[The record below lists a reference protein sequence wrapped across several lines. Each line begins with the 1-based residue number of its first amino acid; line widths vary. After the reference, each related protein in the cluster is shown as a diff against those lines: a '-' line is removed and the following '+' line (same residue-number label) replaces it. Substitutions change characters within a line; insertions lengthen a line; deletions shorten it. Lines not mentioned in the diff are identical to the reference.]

1 MLTMNRALVLFDP
14 AIGFAVGQT
23 DNTEAFYL
31 QVAGNQLSAVCHTAE
46 QRTVLAMP
54 GQNVLVRTGAITPA
68 QVQSGRPSY
77 VNAILI
83 QRAGAL
89 IPEGCNRCRRVG
101 KRPFLECR
109 FIWNHFGGACGNC
122 KWRDHGKRCKHGAE
136 EESDVKEEPEDD
148 DDPDPDPPRST
159 QRGKYQRKGRRT
171 EGAGLPAP
179 GSEANPIVL

>member
-1 MLTMNRALVLFDP
+1 MNRALVLFDP
-14 AIGFAVGQT
+14 AVGFAVGQT

-46 QRTVLAMP
+46 QRAVLAMP
-54 GQNVLVRTGAITPA
+54 GRNVLVRTGAITPA
-68 QVQSGRPSY
+68 QVRSGRPSY

-83 QRAGAL
+83 QRAGEL
-89 IPEGCNRCRRVG
+89 NPEGCNRCRRIG

-109 FIWNHFGGACGNC
+109 FVRDCFGDACGNC
-122 KWRDHGKRCKHGAE
+122 KWRDHGKRCKHGV
-136 EESDVKEEPEDD
+136 EESVVKEEPEDD
-148 DDPDPDPPRST
+148 DNPDPDPPQST

-171 EGAGLPAP
+171 EGGDSGLPAP